1 MCRKTQNRNYCTTF
15 SVVLF
20 FYKNREEL
28 CIYFKRICIVQRIS
42 ASREN
47 KTNIETIRAVD
58 ISMYVEKTFLL
69 PVQMNYAFLQST
81 EMNDR

>member
-1 MCRKTQNRNYCTTF
+1 M
-15 SVVLF
+15 
-20 FYKNREEL
+20 
-28 CIYFKRICIVQRIS
+28 YFKRICIVQQIS

-58 ISMYVEKTFLL
+58 ISMNVEKTFLL
-69 PVQMNYAFLQST
+69 PVQMNNVFLQST